1 MYKLLGDFR
10 FMNQSLT
17 KALLDEDKRGLVKG
31 FQIKKVKAGQRIYSD
46 DCDRIDTLHLILR
59 GKTGIF
65 FNENRMSVYI
75 RDKTLS
81 CDAMLR
87 TDAEL
92 LKEK

>member
-10 FMNQSLT
+10 FMNQSFA
-17 KALLDEDKRGLVKG
+17 KALQDEDNRGLVKG
-31 FQIKKVKAGQRIYSD
+31 FKIKKVKAGQRIYAD

-65 FNENRMSVYI
+65 FNENRMAMYI

-81 CDAMLR
+81 CDATLK